1 MLSEVSVGWPVHRM
15 SAVDRSILRLALY
28 EMLFVDDVPPE
39 VAVNEAVELAKGFSG
54 EEAPGFRGGGLAR
67 RRAEN
72 AGQGWAWRAG
82 LAGRK
87 GQIRWDA
94 HRRAFEEYLHGLNF
108 TVEPRLSG
116 LEEAMRY
123 SMLAGGKRVRPTLC
137 METAWIFGAEPAH
150 VLPSAAAIELIH
162 TYSLIHD
169 DLPAMDDDDYRRGR
183 PTAHKKFGEAMAI
196 LAGDAFFGEALT
208 LITVHQKGSCE
219 EILEV
224 VRELA
229 DSTGVNGMVGGQVMD
244 MDQTGLGRGDRA
256 RDAVHDPRVQ
266 DRRPDQILGPYR
278 GDTGR
283 GQRRRNRPPSRSTPR
298 QLGLCFQI
306 VDDVL
311 NATSTREE
319 LGKSAGSDAEQ
330 GKATFAGVFGLEGA
344 RREADGAA
352 REGHHRAL

>member
-1 MLSEVSVGWPVHRM
+1 MDKRLRGARNGSRGCSRNRWEEHRARFEAYLEGLVFSE
-15 SAVDRSILRLALY
+15 
-28 EMLFVDDVPPE
+28 
-39 VAVNEAVELAKGFSG
+39 
-54 EEAPGFRGGGLAR
+54 
-67 RRAEN
+67 
-72 AGQGWAWRAG
+72 
-82 LAGRK
+82 
-87 GQIRWDA
+87 
-94 HRRAFEEYLHGLNF
+94 
-108 TVEPRLSG
+108 EPRLAG
-116 LEEAMRY
+116 LVEAMRY
-123 SMLAGGKRVRPTLC
+123 SMLGGGKRVRPTLC
-137 METAWIFGAEPAH
+137 MEVAGIFGAEPSH

-219 EILEV
+219 VILEV

-229 DSTGVNGMVGGQVMD
+229 DSTGVNGMVGGQVLD
-244 MDQTGLGRGDRA
+244 MNQTGLAEATEPETLYMIHEYKTGALIKSSA
-256 RDAVHDPRVQ
+256 RIGAILAGATGEELAAVSE
-266 DRRPDQILGPYR
+266 YA
-278 GDTGR
+278 
-283 GQRRRNRPPSRSTPR
+283 S

-330 GKATFAGVFGLEGA
+330 GKATFVGVFGLDGA
-344 RREADGAA
+344 KREADGAA
-352 REGHHRAL
+352 KRAVGALSLVEGDTSGLRELAYFVRHRES

>member
-1 MLSEVSVGWPVHRM
+1 M
-15 SAVDRSILRLALY
+15 A
-28 EMLFVDDVPPE
+28 
-39 VAVNEAVELAKGFSG
+39 SG
-54 EEAPGFRGGGLAR
+54 TYS
-67 RRAEN
+67 
-72 AGQGWAWRAG
+72 
-82 LAGRK
+82 
-87 GQIRWDA
+87 QIRWDA

-123 SMLAGGKRVRPTLC
+123 SMLAGGKRVRPALC
-137 METAWIFGAEPAH
+137 METAWIFGAEPSH

-183 PTAHKKFGEAMAI
+183 PTAHKMFGEAMAI

-208 LITVHQKGSCE
+208 LITVHQRGSCE

-229 DSTGVNGMVGGQVMD
+229 DSTGVNGMVGGQVLD
-244 MDQTGLGRGDRA
+244 MNQTGLATEPETLYMIHEYKTGALIKSSA
-256 RDAVHDPRVQ
+256 RIGAILAGATGEEQAAVSE
-266 DRRPDQILGPYR
+266 YAA
-278 GDTGR
+278 
-283 GQRRRNRPPSRSTPR
+283 

-344 RREADGAA
+344 RREADGAVQ
-352 REGHHRAL
+352 RALSALYKVDGDTSGLQELAYFVRHRES

>member
-1 MLSEVSVGWPVHRM
+1 MSSE
-15 SAVDRSILRLALY
+15 A
-28 EMLFVDDVPPE
+28 
-39 VAVNEAVELAKGFSG
+39 SG
-54 EEAPGFRGGGLAR
+54 THSRV
-67 RRAEN
+67 
-72 AGQGWAWRAG
+72 
-82 LAGRK
+82 
-87 GQIRWDA
+87 RWEQ
-94 HRRAFEEYLHGLNF
+94 HRRSFEEYLHGLRF
-108 TVEPRLSG
+108 TAEPRLEE

-137 METAWIFGAEPAH
+137 METAWVFGDEPSH

-183 PTAHKKFGEAMAI
+183 PTAHKEFGEAMAI

-208 LITVHQKGSCE
+208 LITVHQKGGCE

-229 DSTGVNGMVGGQVMD
+229 DSTGVNGMVGGQVLD
-244 MDQTGLGRGDRA
+244 MDHTGLAEATEPETLYMIHEYKTGALIKSSA
-256 RDAVHDPRVQ
+256 RIGAILAGATGEEQAAVSE
-266 DRRPDQILGPYR
+266 YA
-278 GDTGR
+278 
-283 GQRRRNRPPSRSTPR
+283 S

-344 RREADGAA
+344 RREADAA
-352 REGHHRAL
+352 GKRALAALSRVDGDTSGLQELAYFVRHRES